1 MKTALPPLH
10 ATLWDSPV
18 GRLRLL
24 AHDGALC
31 GVYFDDQ
38 RGIPVWAH
46 HATLNDRHPVL
57 QDTVAQL
64 QAYFQGQL
72 RQFDLPLAILEGTV
86 FQRDVWQQLQRIPYG
101 QMVSY
106 GQLAALVG
114 RPAAVRA
121 VGGAVGRNPLGIVLP
136 CHRVVV
142 ANGQMTGY
150 TGGLD
155 RKEALLRLEAA

>member
-1 MKTALPPLH
+1 
-10 ATLWDSPV
+10 
-18 GRLRLL
+18 
-24 AHDGALC
+24 
-31 GVYFDDQ
+31 
-38 RGIPVWAH
+38 
-46 HATLNDRHPVL
+46 
-57 QDTVAQL
+57 
-64 QAYFQGQL
+64 
-72 RQFDLPLAILEGTV
+72 
-86 FQRDVWQQLQRIPYG
+86 VWQQLQRIPYG

-136 CHRVVV
+136 CHRVVG

>member
-18 GRLRLL
+18 GRLRLV

-38 RGIPVWAH
+38 RDIPVWAH
-46 HATLNDRHPVL
+46 HATSNDRHPVL
-57 QDTVAQL
+57 QDTVVQL

-136 CHRVVV
+136 CHRVVG

-155 RKEALLRLEAA
+155 RKKALLRLEAA

>member
-1 MKTALPPLH
+1 M
-10 ATLWDSPV
+10 

-38 RGIPVWAH
+38 RGNPVWAH

-72 RQFDLPLAILEGTV
+72 RQFDLPLAILEGTL

-136 CHRVVV
+136 CHRVVG